1 MKKILKYSTIIG
13 TAAILTFSTTA
24 TTATA
29 DTGGY
34 VRVKGFDSHF
44 HSLGF
49 NQTGCKKRGGTAASS
64 GSATTCKFASE
75 SHDSYTG
82 GARVSGA
89 GIKRDNEL
97 RFQKDDG
104 EGLVVGADFGFFRLE
119 VEGTYQD
126 GNATSWRGHTA
137 TDGTVY
143 QARLF
148 ANIVAEPFDLLELLG
163 EFGGIEPL
171 VKYNPAHYGFSPYMM
186 YGYGVMGGL
195 LTNLAYTRTGSSYY
209 VGRTSDATEQGAFG
223 GGATVAANVG
233 AGVNISLDKLA
244 KGFAGATGATVPEYF
259 KLPIEFSIGYH
270 WQVGLDDLL
279 FESMDE
285 DLGIDDGGI
294 TYSVGLKW

>member
-13 TAAILTFSTTA
+13 AAAFISA
-24 TTATA
+24 SAIA

-34 VRVKGFDSHF
+34 VRVKGMDSHF

-49 NQTGCKKRGGTAASS
+49 NQLGCQAGVGPNNCRL
-64 GSATTCKFASE
+64 ASE
-75 SHDSYTG
+75 VKDVDGATASGATG
-82 GARVSGA
+82 GRTG
-89 GIKRDNEL
+89 RDNEL
-97 RFQKDDG
+97 RFGKDDG
-104 EGLVVGADFGFFRLE
+104 EGIVVGADFGFFRLE

-126 GNATSWRGHTA
+126 SAATSWRGHTA
-137 TDGTVY
+137 TGGTVY

-148 ANIVAEPFDLLELLG
+148 GNIVAEPFDLLELLG
-163 EFGGIEPL
+163 EFGGIDPL
-171 VKYNPAHYGFSPYMM
+171 VRYNPAHYGISPYAM

-195 LTNLAYTRTGSSYY
+195 LTNLAYTRTSSDTY
-209 VGRTSDATEQGAFG
+209 VGRTAEAKESGAFG
-223 GGATVAANVG
+223 GGATAAVNVG
-233 AGVNISLDKLA
+233 TGVNISLDKVARTFSDLS
-244 KGFAGATGATVPEYF
+244 GGASLPEYF

-285 DLGIDDGGI
+285 DLGIDDGGL

>member
-13 TAAILTFSTTA
+13 TAAMLTFSTTA

-44 HSLGF
+44 QSLGF
-49 NQTGCKKRGGTAASS
+49 HQAGCTRAPSQS
-64 GSATTCKFASE
+64 NSDCKFASE
-75 SHDSYTG
+75 QHDNYAEAKTTG
-82 GARVSGA
+82 AEAR
-89 GIKRDNEL
+89 RLNEL
-97 RFQKDDG
+97 RFGKDDG

-126 GNATSWRGHTA
+126 GKATSWRGHTA
-137 TDGTVY
+137 TGGTVY
-143 QARLF
+143 QARIF

-171 VKYNPAHYGFSPYMM
+171 VKYNPAHYGISPYAM

-195 LTNLAYTRTGSSYY
+195 LTNLAYTRTGSAVY
-209 VGRTSDATEQGAFG
+209 VGKTADSKESGAFG
-223 GGATVAANVG
+223 GGATAAANVG

-279 FESMDE
+279 FESVNE
-285 DLGIDDGGI
+285 NLGIDDGGL

>member
-13 TAAILTFSTTA
+13 TAAMLTLS

-34 VRVKGFDSHF
+34 VRIKGFDSHF

-49 NQTGCKKRGGTAASS
+49 GQAGCKKRGGTSAST
-64 GSATTCKFASE
+64 GSATNCKFASE
-75 SHDSYTG
+75 QHDNYTKAATSG
-82 GARVSGA
+82 GEAR
-89 GIKRDNEL
+89 RLNEL
-97 RFQKDDG
+97 KFNEDDG

-126 GNATSWRGHTA
+126 SKATSWRGHTA
-137 TDGTVY
+137 TGGTVY

-163 EFGGIEPL
+163 EFGGIDGL
-171 VKYNPAHYGFSPYMM
+171 VTYNPATYGISPYAM

-195 LTNLAYTRTGSSYY
+195 LTNLAYTRSGSAVY
-209 VGRTSDATEQGAFG
+209 VGSTADAKESGAFA
-223 GGATVAANVG
+223 GGATAAVNVG

-270 WQVGLDDLL
+270 FQAGLDDLL

-285 DLGIDDGGI
+285 DLGIDDGGL

>member
-13 TAAILTFSTTA
+13 TAAMLTFSTTP
-24 TTATA
+24 TVTA

-49 NQTGCKKRGGTAASS
+49 GQAGCKKRGGTNPLA

-75 SHDSYTG
+75 QHDNYAKA
-82 GARVSGA
+82 ARSGA
-89 GIKRDNEL
+89 EGVYKNEL
-97 RFQKDDG
+97 KFKEDDG

-126 GNATSWRGHTA
+126 GKAQSWRGHTA
-137 TDGTVY
+137 TGGTVY

-171 VKYNPAHYGFSPYMM
+171 VKYNPAHYGISPYAM

-195 LTNLAYTRTGSSYY
+195 LTNLAYTRTGSATY
-209 VGRTSDATEQGAFG
+209 VGRTADASETGAFG
-223 GGATVAANVG
+223 GGATAAANVG

-285 DLGIDDGGI
+285 DLGIDDGGL

>member
-13 TAAILTFSTTA
+13 TAAMLTFSTTA

-49 NQTGCKKRGGTAASS
+49 KQRGCTAAPSQNSS
-64 GSATTCKFASE
+64 DCRFASE
-75 SHDSYTG
+75 THDN
-82 GARVSGA
+82 SGRTNA
-89 GIKRDNEL
+89 TDKGRNINEL
-97 RFQKDDG
+97 KFQEDDG

-126 GNATSWRGHTA
+126 GKASSWRGHTA
-137 TDGTVY
+137 TGGTVY

-171 VKYNPAHYGFSPYMM
+171 VKYNPAHYGISPYAM

-195 LTNLAYTRTGSSYY
+195 LTNLAYTRTGSATY
-209 VGRTSDATEQGAFG
+209 VGRTADASETGAFG
-223 GGATVAANVG
+223 GGATAAANVG

-285 DLGIDDGGI
+285 DLGIDDGGL

>member
-13 TAAILTFSTTA
+13 AAALISASAVTS
-24 TTATA
+24 ATA

-49 NQTGCKKRGGTAASS
+49 NQLGCRKSAAVGGTEGSAS
-64 GSATTCKFASE
+64 GSDCKFASE
-75 SHDSYTG
+75 QADLHGSNGTDQHDSLI
-82 GARVSGA
+82 R
-89 GIKRDNEL
+89 RNEL
-97 RFQKDDG
+97 RWAKDDG

-119 VEGTYQD
+119 MEGTYQD
-126 GNATSWRGHTA
+126 GKATQWRGYTA
-137 TDGTVY
+137 NGGTVY

-148 ANIVAEPFDLLELLG
+148 GNIVVEPFDLLELLG
-163 EFGGIEPL
+163 EFGGVEPL
-171 VKYNPAHYGFSPYMM
+171 VKYNPAHYGISPYAM

-195 LTNLAYTRTGSSYY
+195 LTNLNYTRGGNNNSN
-209 VGRTSDATEQGAFG
+209 TSDPVESGAFG
-223 GGATVAANVG
+223 GGAMAAVNVG
-233 AGVNISLDKLA
+233 AGVNIGLDKLA

-270 WQVGLDDLL
+270 WQVGMDDLL

-285 DLGIDDGGI
+285 DLGIDDGGL
-294 TYSVGLKW
+294 TYSIGLKW

>member
-13 TAAILTFSTTA
+13 TAAMLTFSTTA

-49 NQTGCKKRGGTAASS
+49 KQLGCVKQTRNSTD
-64 GSATTCKFASE
+64 CKFASE
-75 SHDSYTG
+75 THDN
-82 GARVSGA
+82 SGKTSA
-89 GIKRDNEL
+89 TDKGRNINEL
-97 RFQKDDG
+97 KFQEDDG

-126 GNATSWRGHTA
+126 GKASSWRGHTA
-137 TDGTVY
+137 TGGTVY

-171 VKYNPAHYGFSPYMM
+171 VKYNPAHYGISPYAM

-195 LTNLAYTRTGSSYY
+195 LTNLAYTRTNSSTY
-209 VGRTSDATEQGAFG
+209 VGITSDAKEQGAFG
-223 GGATVAANVG
+223 GGATAAVNVG

-285 DLGIDDGGI
+285 DLGIDDGGL

>member
-13 TAAILTFSTTA
+13 MATMLTMGTTSVS
-24 TTATA
+24 A

-49 NQTGCKKRGGTAASS
+49 NQIGCARSGGTETNSDCLLANEISDKDA
-64 GSATTCKFASE
+64 GSA
-75 SHDSYTG
+75 G
-82 GARVSGA
+82 R
-89 GIKRDNEL
+89 KRDNEL
-97 RFQKDDG
+97 RWAKDDG

-119 VEGTYQD
+119 VEGSYQD
-126 GNATSWRGHTA
+126 GKATQWRGHTA
-137 TDGTVY
+137 TGGTVY
-143 QARLF
+143 QARIF
-148 ANIVAEPFDLLELLG
+148 ANVVAEPFDLLELLG

-171 VKYNPAHYGFSPYMM
+171 VKYNPAHYGISPYAM

-195 LTNLAYTRTGSSYY
+195 LTNLAYTRTAAG
-209 VGRTSDATEQGAFG
+209 SDARALGDTPAETGAFG
-223 GGATVAANVG
+223 GGATAAVNVG
-233 AGVNISLDKLA
+233 AGVNIGLDKLA
-244 KGFAGATGATVPEYF
+244 KGFASGTGATVPEYF

-279 FESMDE
+279 FESIDE
-285 DLGIDDGGI
+285 DLGIDDGGL